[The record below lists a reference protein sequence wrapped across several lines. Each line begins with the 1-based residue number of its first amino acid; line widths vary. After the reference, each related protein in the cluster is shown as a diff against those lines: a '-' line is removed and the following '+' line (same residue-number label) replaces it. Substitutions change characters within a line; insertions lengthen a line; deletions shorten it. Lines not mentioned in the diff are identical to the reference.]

1 MHLLGLVLER
11 RIDETEWNGMEW
23 NANVTYPLLFQRDSM
38 RCLLERVGLFF
49 FFLQGLVSAADIDI
63 DDKGVC
69 MKGTETKTNGKCGG
83 GEEAGD
89 GESIRCPRP
98 RTRRIISL
106 YVYSIYVI
114 STLYGIYFIFQI
126 QMTPK
131 NGRSSKTHF

>member
-1 MHLLGLVLER
+1 MMHLLGLVLER

-23 NANVTYPLLFQRDSM
+23 KANVTYPLLFQRDSM

-63 DDKGVC
+63 DDKGVLC

-89 GESIRCPRP
+89 GESIECAC
-98 RTRRIISL
+98 L
-106 YVYSIYVI
+106 YTYE
-114 STLYGIYFIFQI
+114 
-126 QMTPK
+126 
-131 NGRSSKTHF
+131 